1 MILKI
6 LNLSTAL
13 RILFLAL
20 LVFASLEGFG
30 QPGNPNCPEPPCQGE
45 VPISGIEV
53 LIAIGAYFGVRNIFN
68 IGKKGQ

>member
-20 LVFASLEGFG
+20 LVFASFEGFG
-30 QPGNPNCPEPPCQGE
+30 QPPCQGE